1 MSAQDAI
8 LSAQVSTPEGEARR
22 DFLYLATGALATV
35 GTAAAVWPFI
45 DSMNPSA
52 DVLALSSTEIN
63 VAPIEL
69 GQRITLRWRGGP
81 VFIVR
86 RSPEEIAQAKADDAA
101 DLIDP
106 QPGSARVQRD
116 EWLIVVGVCT
126 HLGCIP
132 LGQKSIDPR
141 GRYGGWF
148 CPCHGS
154 LYDISVRVRRGPAP
168 RNLAVPPYTFL
179 ADTLVRICM

>member
-1 MSAQDAI
+1 MSAQDSTLPAHGM
-8 LSAQVSTPEGEARR
+8 TPEGEGRR
-22 DFLYLATGALATV
+22 DFLYLTTGALAAV
-35 GTAAAVWPFI
+35 GAAAAVWPLI

-52 DVLALSSTEIN
+52 DVRAFATTEIDI
-63 VAPIEL
+63 APIEL
-69 GQRITLRWRGGP
+69 GQRVTVIWRGGP
-81 VFIVR
+81 VFIVHR
-86 RSPEEIAQAKADDAA
+86 TPEEVAQAKSDDAA

-106 QPGSARVQRD
+106 QPDSARVQRD

-141 GRYGGWF
+141 GGYGGWF

-154 LYDISVRVRRGPAP
+154 LYDISGRVRRGPAP
-168 RNLAVPPYTFL
+168 KNLPVPPYTFVT
-179 ADTLVRICM
+179 DTLVRIGT